1 MEIKGNK
8 RTNIK
13 KALITTVVGVAA
25 FSASAFEVSPFGT
38 NLPPID
44 FHGLVS
50 QGFLYSDTYNYLDTD
65 TKNGSFRYSEAGV
78 NASMN
83 PFPRTHI
90 AIQGFMFDVGDAGK
104 YEPFL
109 DYASIDY
116 TFNDYIGVRGGR
128 IRKPG
133 GIYNH
138 IQDVDLARTY
148 VLLPQG
154 IYDARFRD
162 LDATLDGGE
171 IFGNLPLGKGGSLS
185 YEAYGGLVNVS
196 DDSGLYGVINNSL
209 FGGKVSS
216 FDQFLEPGA
225 QLWWNTPVDGLR
237 FGASLCYV
245 ENFNY
250 DFTEPSGAAPPAPAN
265 LSLRAEGSIP
275 IQQYSAEYLWK
286 NWTFQAEFYDLQI
299 SQDTISPFGK
309 SHSFSADYAWY
320 ADASYRF
327 NKWLEVG
334 AYYMDWNTAGSPP
347 AVSSDGFQKDLAL
360 SIRFDPK
367 PWWIVK
373 VEGHYI
379 HGTGLLYDNGANP
392 SRNDDGWFMLA
403 VKTTFSF

>member
-1 MEIKGNK
+1 MKINK
-8 RTNIK
+8 HTNTK
-13 KALITTVVGVAA
+13 KILVTAVAGLAAA
-25 FSASAFEVSPFGT
+25 FGARAFEVHPLGT
-38 NLPPID
+38 NLPAVD

-65 TKNGSFRYSEAGV
+65 TKNGSFRYTEAGV

-83 PFPRTHI
+83 PFPRTHV

-104 YEPFL
+104 YQPFL

-116 TFNDYIGVRGGR
+116 TFNDYIGLRGGR

-148 VLLPQG
+148 VMLPQG

-171 IFGNLPLGKGGSLS
+171 VFGNIPLSKAGSLS
-185 YEAYGGLVNVS
+185 YEAYCGLVNVS

-216 FDQFLEPGA
+216 FDQFLVPGY
-225 QLWWNTPVDGLR
+225 QLWWNTPLDGLR
-237 FGASLCYV
+237 FGASLSYV

-250 DFTEPSGAAPPAPAN
+250 DFTEPTGAPPPAPAN
-265 LSLRAEGSIP
+265 LSLRAEGAIC

-299 SQDTISPFGK
+299 SQDTLSPFGR
-309 SHSFSADYAWY
+309 SHSYTADYAWY

-334 AYYMDWNTAGSPP
+334 VYYMDWNTAFSKP

-367 PWWIVK
+367 PWWIFK

-379 HGTGLLYDNGANP
+379 HGTGLLDDNGANP